1 MTAANDL
8 LLNCMNRIENV
19 SPESVKIILGD
30 FNGSNF
36 DEYVPSY
43 QQFVNCTT
51 REDRILDLMFCN
63 VKHSYCVK
71 KMSPLGN
78 SDHCMLF
85 CLPTYRQKLKRE
97 KPCKVTVRNWNEDC
111 LIELQGCFEWT
122 DWSVLYNVHSDL
134 QSNVDVFTSYIDFCT
149 NMIVPSKC
157 VTIYSN
163 NKPWVTKD
171 VKLLLNEKKRAL
183 ATHDRSRL
191 KEVQKEL
198 NGVISEAKK
207 NYKLK
212 VEEMFKS
219 NNSKDAWKGLKVLC
233 GYQSK
238 NSNADPENICD
249 YVNELNKFYSRFDV
263 HDFSAEC
270 ENVLIDV
277 KRKNDLPIVI
287 SVDDVTQ
294 SLKRIRI
301 GKSCGPDHINAR
313 VIRACAEQL
322 AQPLQ
327 VLFQDSLDSCSVPS
341 SWKLSEVI
349 PVPKIKFPVVYND
362 TRPVALTSLL
372 MKCLEHIVKKYLCR
386 DISDILDPLQFAYRT
401 GKSVQDA
408 VLTLMHQVTEHLEK
422 SNSCVRVL
430 YIDFSSAFNTIQT
443 HILLRKLLKMKV
455 NSHLISWIHS
465 FMSNRTQY
473 VKFKN
478 VKSNT
483 VCTFTGAPQGCVL
496 SPLLFSLYTNDCRSS
511 SVNCT
516 VVKYADDTA
525 IIGKIVKDDNSCFL
539 KEVESFV
546 NWCDSNYL
554 DLNVKKTKEMIF
566 DFRTDSNVIPP
577 VKINSEHVEKVSEY
591 KYLGIIIDEKLTGSP
606 NTKRVYSKCIQR
618 IHHLRILRNIHVSKT
633 ILSLFYKSIV
643 ESVLCF
649 PITVWFGSLNCKDKH
664 KLEKIVNMA
673 RKLSVDITPL
683 NVLYDK
689 YVLNIAE
696 KIRADEHHP
705 LRNCYVLLPSG
716 RRLSMPKIRTTRFKN
731 TFVPKSI
738 RLLNHVFSRQPVI

>member
-327 VLFQDSLDSCSVPS
+327 GLFQDSVDSCSVPS
-341 SWKLSEVI
+341 S
-349 PVPKIKFPVVYND
+349 
-362 TRPVALTSLL
+362 
-372 MKCLEHIVKKYLCR
+372 
-386 DISDILDPLQFAYRT
+386 
-401 GKSVQDA
+401 
-408 VLTLMHQVTEHLEK
+408 
-422 SNSCVRVL
+422 
-430 YIDFSSAFNTIQT
+430 
-443 HILLRKLLKMKV
+443 
-455 NSHLISWIHS
+455 
-465 FMSNRTQY
+465 
-473 VKFKN
+473 
-478 VKSNT
+478 
-483 VCTFTGAPQGCVL
+483 
-496 SPLLFSLYTNDCRSS
+496 
-511 SVNCT
+511 
-516 VVKYADDTA
+516 
-525 IIGKIVKDDNSCFL
+525 
-539 KEVESFV
+539 
-546 NWCDSNYL
+546 
-554 DLNVKKTKEMIF
+554 
-566 DFRTDSNVIPP
+566 
-577 VKINSEHVEKVSEY
+577 
-591 KYLGIIIDEKLTGSP
+591 
-606 NTKRVYSKCIQR
+606 
-618 IHHLRILRNIHVSKT
+618 
-633 ILSLFYKSIV
+633 
-643 ESVLCF
+643 
-649 PITVWFGSLNCKDKH
+649 
-664 KLEKIVNMA
+664 
-673 RKLSVDITPL
+673 
-683 NVLYDK
+683 
-689 YVLNIAE
+689 
-696 KIRADEHHP
+696 
-705 LRNCYVLLPSG
+705 
-716 RRLSMPKIRTTRFKN
+716 
-731 TFVPKSI
+731 
-738 RLLNHVFSRQPVI
+738 